1 MDFPHY
7 YGSFSSYIYYNIN
20 NISSLNFYSHKNSTC
35 QAICSDSEGNIHLL
49 TSVLNEFNV
58 ISFSSSG
65 EIVETPLTLEGL
77 DFTSEKKMI
86 AGQREI
92 LVSIGDE
99 IFSFSRGESVSRGKG
114 ILVPAR
120 EGPVV
125 YQSEEEIA
133 PQQRESRQ
141 AKKILYN
148 SQGDEICLEKNLKL
162 SLVTRQGESLL
173 STPLLE
179 GEYPRPKKVLDF
191 CLDSRD
197 NLVVLNPI
205 EYSVELHFRCN
216 VFFASPCGEYLAYLS
231 PFLFLP
237 SARLVAYGSED
248 RIYFQQ
254 DVGYPSLRVLKTNI
268 SSC

>member
-1 MDFPHY
+1 M
-7 YGSFSSYIYYNIN
+7 
-20 NISSLNFYSHKNSTC
+20 C
-35 QAICSDSEGNIHLL
+35 ADSEGNVYLL
-49 TSVLNEFNV
+49 TRSSNKFN
-58 ISFSSSG
+58 IIYFHTSG
-65 EIVETPLTLEGL
+65 EYVSAPLSKEPL

-86 AGQREI
+86 AGEREV
-92 LVSIGDE
+92 LVSIGGE

-114 ILVPAR
+114 ILVSGR

-125 YQSEEEIA
+125 YESEEEI
-133 PQQRESRQ
+133 PPPQRESSQ

-148 SQGDEICLEKNLKL
+148 SQGDGVCLEKNLEL

-179 GEYPRPKKVLDF
+179 GDYPRPKKVLDF

-197 NLVVLNPI
+197 NLVVVNPI
-205 EYSVELHFRCN
+205 DYTVEIQFRCN
-216 VFFASPCGEYLAYLS
+216 VFFASPSGEYLAYLS

-254 DVGYPSLRVLKTNI
+254 DVCHPSLRVLKTDI
-268 SSC
+268 SCC